1 MAFEGIHNYYEQLV
15 LEQLIEKGVSAINE
29 DYLEDIACIALNQL
43 PARYVRHNVDMI
55 FYMTADEHSKMHAD
69 VEHAVKTAIN
79 YIKQHDDV
87 ENRPNT
93 INQ

>member
-15 LEQLIEKGVSAINE
+15 LKQIIDMGIDANNE

-43 PARYVRHNVDMI
+43 PARYVRHNVDMV
-55 FYMTADEHSKMHAD
+55 FYMTADEHTKMYAD
-69 VEHAVKTAIN
+69 VEHAVKTAIK
-79 YIKQHDDV
+79 YIEQHENV

>member
-1 MAFEGIHNYYEQLV
+1 MGFEGIHNYYEQLV
-15 LEQLIEKGVSAINE
+15 FNKLSTMDFSGDE
-29 DYLEDIACIALNQL
+29 DFMEDIACIALNQL

-55 FYMTADEHSKMHAD
+55 FYMTADEHKKMYGDIEKAIN
-69 VEHAVKTAIN
+69 TAIE
-79 YIKQHDDV
+79 YVKKHDDI

>member
-1 MAFEGIHNYYEQLV
+1 MGFEGIHNYYEQLV
-15 LEQLIEKGVSAINE
+15 FNKLSAMGLVDDENI
-29 DYLEDIACIALNQL
+29 LEDIACIALNQL

-55 FYMTADEHSKMHAD
+55 FYMTADEHQKMHRD
-69 VEHAVKTAIN
+69 VEQAIDTAVEYLRK
-79 YIKQHDDV
+79 HDDI

>member
-15 LEQLIEKGVSAINE
+15 LKKLVELGLDEQNE
-29 DYLEDIACIALNQL
+29 DMLEDVACIALNQL

-55 FYMTADEHSKMHAD
+55 FYMTADEHKKMYSD
-69 VEHAVKTAIN
+69 VEHAVNTALR
-79 YIKQHDDV
+79 YIEQHDDI

-93 INQ
+93 ISQ